1 MNESKTLPELF
12 FHELCDSY
20 DSETQL
26 TAALRKMASAAQN
39 PDLQAAFSKHLEET
53 VGQLKT
59 LDEVFALLHQKP
71 TPKRSDGI
79 AGVLKEEGG
88 DQGELPK
95 SAMRDVVLLGGG
107 RRAEHYEI
115 AAYGTLIAMGEELDY
130 SAACGKLRGILAQ
143 EEAADKTLAGLAK
156 KINRDAHKES
166 MAKA

>member
-12 FHELCDSY
+12 VHELCDAH

-26 TAALRKMASAAQN
+26 TKALRKMASAAQN

-59 LDEVFALLHQKP
+59 LDEVFVLLEQKP
-71 TPKRSDGI
+71 TPKHSDGI

-115 AAYGTLIAMGEELDY
+115 AAYATLIAMGEELDY
-130 SAACGKLRGILAQ
+130 AEACKKLRGILAQ

-156 KINRDAHKES
+156 KINRDAHNES